1 MSTAVEPRDWR
12 RYGLGGPPE
21 PWQHDA
27 QRDIDRLATSYYLDV
42 MELRSQILA
51 AHPDEELWL
60 KVEELN
66 TTATRH
72 KAEIDYTLRH
82 WATPA
87 ERARVAD
94 RLGALMRIA
103 RRLNMFLH
111 RPHGPL
117 GDADPEPDRT
127 PDPAIA

>member
-1 MSTAVEPRDWR
+1 MITVVEPREWR

-27 QRDIDRLATSYYLDV
+27 MRDIDRLATSYYLDI
-42 MELRSQILA
+42 MELRGQIQA
-51 AHPDEELWL
+51 SHPDDEVWQR
-60 KVEELN
+60 VEELN

-72 KAEIDYTLRH
+72 KTEIDYTLRH

-94 RLGALMRIA
+94 RLGAMMRIA

-117 GDADPEPDRT
+117 GDAEPEPD
-127 PDPAIA
+127 PSAA

>member
-1 MSTAVEPRDWR
+1 ME
-12 RYGLGGPPE
+12 
-21 PWQHDA
+21 
-27 QRDIDRLATSYYLDV
+27 DIDRLATSYYLEV

-72 KAEIDYTLRH
+72 KTEIDYTLRH

-87 ERARVAD
+87 ERARVTD
-94 RLGALMRIA
+94 RLGSMMRIA
-103 RRLNMFLH
+103 RRLKMVLH

-117 GDADPEPDRT
+117 GDLESETETDPG
-127 PDPAIA
+127 IA

>member
-1 MSTAVEPRDWR
+1 MTTAVEPREWR

-21 PWQHDA
+21 PWQQDA
-27 QRDIDRLATSYYLDV
+27 LLDIDRLATSYYLEV

-72 KAEIDYTLRH
+72 KTEIDYTLRH

-87 ERARVAD
+87 ERARALSPQPVHLGHVPVRAD
-94 RLGALMRIA
+94 IPPAW
-103 RRLNMFLH
+103 
-111 RPHGPL
+111 
-117 GDADPEPDRT
+117 DR
-127 PDPAIA
+127 